1 MEEKEKGIHVMAKMK
16 YFPFTRIKRKGELVL
31 VKKVVL

>member
-1 MEEKEKGIHVMAKMK
+1 MEEKEKGIHVMAKTK
-16 YFPFTRIKRKGELVL
+16 YFLFKRIKNKDEVL

>member
-16 YFPFTRIKRKGELVL
+16 YFLFTRIKSKGEVL